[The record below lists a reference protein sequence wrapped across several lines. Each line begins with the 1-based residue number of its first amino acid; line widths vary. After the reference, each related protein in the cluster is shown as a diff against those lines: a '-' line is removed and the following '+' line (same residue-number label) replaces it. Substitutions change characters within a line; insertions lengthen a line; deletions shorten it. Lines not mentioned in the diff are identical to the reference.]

1 MKEKIRTQGKR
12 SDIPKELSAQTIL
25 TKLKREDAY
34 MNFFCSQSFKIQT
47 SLSFLTSYPI
57 FASAP
62 NKTPESTALQSISL
76 CDHFVH
82 ICYPLILF

>member
-1 MKEKIRTQGKR
+1 
-12 SDIPKELSAQTIL
+12 
-25 TKLKREDAY
+25 